1 MKPSFPLSLALC
13 LLASLPATAQGREDT
28 VSIEEMAA
36 NFYRYIQD
44 EALRDESRQLDI
56 VLFGEKVA
64 KGKVYIYGEDSN
76 AGPAF
81 CRIPALRQADGT
93 QLPQSQY
100 LWMTDH
106 TAGKDSTG
114 QGERNK
120 LYWLKTVDGW
130 EETNEE
136 LRQYLEAR
144 YGSEMIGDTLK
155 LIPVRWYEGELA
167 CLGTPY
173 TFYCYNFVSS
183 RLHRGVVTNGAIRTD
198 GGYDGMYYPTRGT
211 LPSEASQIRSGA
223 MNIAVTADGKYSH
236 GLSQLR
242 RKYGINLLAVKL
254 NDALRR
260 MGRTE
265 EWEKKKTDR
274 EFALLLYM
282 DRQHK
287 TYLRPLL
294 PREPDAIDRRLLAD
308 LAAALDEQPPGIL
321 PEFYALDGRRFAGVY
336 LKARCVHGRWTLEDY
351 IGSYHYEL

>member
-1 MKPSFPLSLALC
+1 MKLPSLLCLALC
-13 LLASLPATAQGREDT
+13 LLAALPAAAQEREDT
-28 VSIEEMAA
+28 VSIEEMAT

-93 QLPQSQY
+93 ELPQSQY

-120 LYWLKTVDGW
+120 LYWLKTINGW
-130 EETNEE
+130 EETDEE

-155 LIPVRWYEGELA
+155 LIPMRWYEGELA

-173 TFYCYNFVSS
+173 TNYCYNFVSS
-183 RLHRGVVTNGAIRTD
+183 RLHRGVVANGAIRTD

-242 RKYGINLLAVKL
+242 RKYGIRLLAV
-254 NDALRR
+254 
-260 MGRTE
+260 
-265 EWEKKKTDR
+265 
-274 EFALLLYM
+274 LLFYM
-282 DRQHK
+282 DRSHK

-294 PREPDAIDRRLLAD
+294 PQEPDAIDRRLLAD
-308 LAAALDEQPPGIL
+308 LSAALDEQPPGIL

-351 IGSYHYEL
+351 IGGFYYEL